1 MYFRV
6 VVVQRKEPTVSR
18 KNERLINLT
27 IALLATKRYLTKNE
41 IFRNIEGY
49 EGNAEAKE
57 RMFERDKDDLRKL
70 GIQIEVGGLDPL
82 FDDEA
87 GYRIRPES
95 YALSLRELTAT
106 QVTLL
111 SLAAQAWQDAAFTD
125 LSEQAL
131 RKLTSTGIES
141 DTSQLPVMAPRIIGA
156 DENLRTVLDALT
168 TLTNIE
174 FEYLNAQGTTQKRE
188 LQVYGVQARKS
199 HWYLIGLDLEKSAIR
214 NFRLD
219 RISGEIKSVGKAQS
233 YEIPVNFEIAELE
246 PNSQTPMAVLQV
258 RPGSGYQLRRLATT
272 IETADEWDIVEVP
285 MYDLDFLLN
294 LVLWHGDDVI
304 VSAPAELRS
313 ATTEALTKLVK
324 FHG

>member
-1 MYFRV
+1 M
-6 VVVQRKEPTVSR
+6 VSR

-95 YALSLRELTAT
+95 YALSLRDLTPT

-131 RKLTSTGIES
+131 RKFTSIGIDS
-141 DTSQLPVMAPRIIGA
+141 DSSQLPVMAPKLIGA

-168 TLTNIE
+168 SLTTIE
-174 FEYLNAQGTTQKRE
+174 FEYLNVQGAPQKRQ
-188 LQVYGVQARKS
+188 LAVYGVQARKS
-199 HWYLIGLDLEKSAIR
+199 HWYLIGLDIEKAAIR

-219 RISGEIKSVGKAQS
+219 RISGEVRTIGKAQS
-233 YEIPVNFEIAELE
+233 YEIPQNFEITELE
-246 PNSQTPMAVLQV
+246 PSVATPIAALQV
-258 RPGSGYQLRRLATT
+258 RPGSGYQLRRLAST
-272 IETADEWDIVEVP
+272 IETSDEWDLLEIP
-285 MYDLDFLLN
+285 IFDFDFLLS
-294 LVLWHGDDVI
+294 LVLWHCDDVI
-304 VSAPAELRS
+304 VSSPPELRNS
-313 ATTEALTKLVK
+313 VIASLQQVVK
-324 FHG
+324 SHG

>member
-1 MYFRV
+1 
-6 VVVQRKEPTVSR
+6 VSR
-18 KNERLINLT
+18 KNERLVNLT

-49 EGNAEAKE
+49 EGSAEAKE

-95 YALSLRELTAT
+95 YALSLRDLTPT

-125 LSEQAL
+125 LSQQAL
-131 RKLTSTGIES
+131 RKLTSIGL
-141 DTSQLPVMAPRIIGA
+141 DTDSSQLPVLAPKLIGA
-156 DENLRTVLDALT
+156 DENLRTALDALT
-168 TLTNIE
+168 SLTTIE
-174 FEYLNAQGTTQKRE
+174 FNYLNVQGVAQRRQ

-199 HWYLIGLDLEKSAIR
+199 HWYLIGLDTEKGAIR
-214 NFRLD
+214 NFRVD
-219 RISGEIKSVGKAQS
+219 RIYGEVNTVDKSQS
-233 YEIPVNFEIAELE
+233 YTIPNNFEIAELE
-246 PNSQTPMAVLQV
+246 PAIETPVAVLQV
-258 RPGSGYQLRRLATT
+258 RPGSGYQLRRMATT
-272 IETADEWDIVEVP
+272 IETSDDWDLLELPIF
-285 MYDLDFLLN
+285 DLSYMTS

-304 VSAPAELRS
+304 VSSPAQLRS
-313 ATTEALTKLVK
+313 AVVSALESLVSI
-324 FHG
+324 HG

>member
-1 MYFRV
+1 M
-6 VVVQRKEPTVSR
+6 SR
-18 KNERLINLT
+18 KNERLVNLT

-49 EGNAEAKE
+49 EGSAEAKE

-95 YALSLRELTAT
+95 YALSLRDLTPT

-125 LSEQAL
+125 LSQQAL
-131 RKLTSTGIES
+131 RKLTSIGL
-141 DTSQLPVMAPRIIGA
+141 DTDSSQLPVLAPKLIGA
-156 DENLRTVLDALT
+156 DENLRTALDALT
-168 TLTNIE
+168 SLTTIE
-174 FEYLNAQGTTQKRE
+174 FDYLNVQGVAQRRQ

-199 HWYLIGLDLEKSAIR
+199 HWYLIGLDTEKGAIR
-214 NFRLD
+214 NFRVD
-219 RISGEIKSVGKAQS
+219 RIYGEVKTVGKSQS
-233 YEIPVNFEIAELE
+233 YQIPNSFEIAELE
-246 PNSQTPMAVLQV
+246 PAMETPVAVLQV
-258 RPGSGYQLRRLATT
+258 RPGSGHQLRRMATT
-272 IETADEWDIVEVP
+272 IETSDDWDLLELPIF
-285 MYDLDFLLN
+285 DLAYVTS

-304 VSAPAELRS
+304 VSSPAQLRS
-313 ATTEALTKLVK
+313 SVVSALESLVSI
-324 FHG
+324 HG

>member
-1 MYFRV
+1 M
-6 VVVQRKEPTVSR
+6 SR
-18 KNERLINLT
+18 KNERLVNLT

-49 EGNAEAKE
+49 DGSAESKE

-95 YALSLRELTAT
+95 YALSLRNLTPT

-125 LSEQAL
+125 LSQQAL
-131 RKLTSTGIES
+131 RKLTSIGL
-141 DTSQLPVMAPRIIGA
+141 DTDSSQLPVMAPKIIGA
-156 DENLRTVLDALT
+156 DENLRIALDALT
-168 TLTNIE
+168 SLTTIE
-174 FEYLNAQGTTQKRE
+174 FDYLNVEGIAQKRQ

-199 HWYLIGLDLEKSAIR
+199 HWYLIGLDTGKRAIR
-214 NFRLD
+214 NFRVD
-219 RISGEIKSVGKAQS
+219 RIFGEVNSVGKSQS
-233 YEIPVNFEIAELE
+233 YVIPTNFEISELE
-246 PNSQTPMAVLQV
+246 PAIETPVAVLQV
-258 RPGSGYQLRRLATT
+258 RPGAGYQLRRMATT
-272 IETADEWDIVEVP
+272 IETADDWDLLELPIF
-285 MYDLDFLLN
+285 DLAYMTS

-304 VSAPAELRS
+304 VSSPIQLRNAVFS
-313 ATTEALTKLVK
+313 ALEKLVAI
-324 FHG
+324 HA

>member
-1 MYFRV
+1 M
-6 VVVQRKEPTVSR
+6 SR
-18 KNERLINLT
+18 KNERLVNLT

-87 GYRIRPES
+87 GYRIRPEN
-95 YALSLRELTAT
+95 YALSLRNLTTT

-131 RKLTSTGIES
+131 RKFTSMGVDS
-141 DTSQLPVMAPRIIGA
+141 DSSQLPSMAPKLVGT
-156 DENLRTVLDALT
+156 DENLRSALDALT
-168 TLTNIE
+168 SMTTIE
-174 FEYLNAQGTTQKRE
+174 FDYSNPQGVAQRRE

-199 HWYLIGLDLEKSAIR
+199 HWYLIGLDLEKRAIR

-219 RISGEIKSVGKAQS
+219 RIKGDVKTVGKSQS
-233 YEIPVNFEIAELE
+233 YEIPLSFEITELE
-246 PNSQTPMAVLQV
+246 PTVLQV

-272 IETADEWDIVEVP
+272 IETADEWDSLAIP
-285 MYDLDFLLN
+285 MFDLDFLLN
-294 LVLWHGDDVI
+294 LILWHGEDVI
-304 VSAPAELRS
+304 VSAPEQLRTAAIS
-313 ATTEALTKLVK
+313 SLTKLVK
-324 FHG
+324 THG

>member
-1 MYFRV
+1 
-6 VVVQRKEPTVSR
+6 VSR
-18 KNERLINLT
+18 KNERLVNLT

-49 EGNAEAKE
+49 EGSAEAKE

-95 YALSLRELTAT
+95 YALSLRDLTPT

-125 LSEQAL
+125 LSQQAL
-131 RKLTSTGIES
+131 LKLTSIGL
-141 DTSQLPVMAPRIIGA
+141 DTDSSQLPVMAPKLIGA
-156 DENLRTVLDALT
+156 DENLRSALDALT
-168 TLTNIE
+168 SLTTIE
-174 FEYLNAQGTTQKRE
+174 FDYLNIQGVAQKRQ

-199 HWYLIGLDLEKSAIR
+199 HWYLIGLDTEKSAIR

-219 RISGEIKSVGKAQS
+219 RIQGVVTSIGKAQS
-233 YEIPVNFEIAELE
+233 YVIPTTFEIAELE
-246 PNSQTPMAVLQV
+246 PAIETPLGVLQV
-258 RPGSGYQLRRLATT
+258 RPGAGYQLRRLATT
-272 IETADEWDIVEVP
+272 IETADDWDLLEVP
-285 MYDLDFLLN
+285 IFDLDFMTS
-294 LVLWHGDDVI
+294 LVLWHGEDVI
-304 VSAPAELRS
+304 VSSPVQLRRAVVS
-313 ATTEALTKLVK
+313 ALETLVK
-324 FHG
+324 IHG

>member
-1 MYFRV
+1 
-6 VVVQRKEPTVSR
+6 VSR
-18 KNERLINLT
+18 KNERLVNLT

-49 EGNAEAKE
+49 EGSAEAKE

-95 YALSLRELTAT
+95 YALSLRDLTPT

-125 LSEQAL
+125 LSQQAL
-131 RKLTSTGIES
+131 RKLTSIGL
-141 DTSQLPVMAPRIIGA
+141 DTDSSQLPALAPKLIGA
-156 DENLRTVLDALT
+156 DENLRTALDALT
-168 TLTNIE
+168 SLTTIE
-174 FEYLNAQGTTQKRE
+174 FDYLNVQGVAQRRQ

-199 HWYLIGLDLEKSAIR
+199 HWYLIGLDTEKGAIR
-214 NFRLD
+214 NFRVD
-219 RISGEIKSVGKAQS
+219 RIYGEVNTVGKSQS
-233 YEIPVNFEIAELE
+233 YEIPISFEIAELE
-246 PNSQTPMAVLQV
+246 PAMETPVAVLQV
-258 RPGSGYQLRRLATT
+258 RPGSGHQLRRMATT
-272 IETADEWDIVEVP
+272 IETSDDWDLLELPIF
-285 MYDLDFLLN
+285 DLAYVTS

-304 VSAPAELRS
+304 VSSPAQLRS
-313 ATTEALTKLVK
+313 AVVSALENLVST
-324 FHG
+324 HG